1 MRLPFLI
8 AAVSVAILAYEVALM
23 RALSVAQGHHFAY
36 MVVSTALLGFGAS
49 GTLLS
54 LCGRWLRRRFEASMT
69 VLAAAFAIAIPASF
83 ALAQQVPF
91 DIFQLAWDR
100 MQYLHLLN
108 SFLICFV
115 PFLLGATCI
124 GLALMHETE
133 RVHSL
138 YFWNLLGSGI
148 GSAGIVA
155 VMFVLPPAKLP
166 LAAFAVAAAGTILY
180 SLRLPGSAVTG
191 KMPVPPP
198 EKRRWH
204 RLLACGSPR
213 NVLLLAVL
221 AAAFVLFTAIFP
233 LELKVSQYKALRSFL
248 DMGAQVVEERTSPLG
263 TVDVLDGPMIRLVPG
278 LSLAWQED
286 QPRQRALVVD
296 AGSASAIYRLDD
308 PKQAAVFDYTTSALP
323 YHLLDKPKTL
333 IIGAG
338 GGGDVWLARYHGCPD
353 ITALELDP
361 TIADLMTGSQ
371 ADFAGR
377 LYSQPGVKLVVAEA
391 RGFLAR
397 TNEKFDL
404 IQLPLVE
411 SFGAAGA
418 GVAALNES
426 YLYTVEAFRSYLDR
440 LTPNGILCVTRW
452 LRNPVADCDFIRIL
466 STVIEAMGREDTH
479 PALRIMA
486 LRGMF
491 TATVCA
497 SPARFSE
504 EQEAAMNRFRHKRG
518 FDAIWTLEYTMAP
531 DCALYL
537 DQANIYNRI
546 PEPYQYLATEYLL
559 GLFGT
564 REKASFIGH
573 HPFDIT
579 PTTDDRPY
587 HSLTQRWRGIRHL
600 REKLGG
606 QWVRYADWG
615 YIVLWATLA
624 QAVLLS
630 AVLILVPLFFLG
642 HRRDACAT
650 GSGPGGGSGG
660 TGILPVRP
668 HHRRDA
674 CATGIYFACLG
685 VAYMFIEIVMMQ
697 KLALFLASPIY
708 AAAIVLAAF
717 MVASGLG
724 SLAAGRGATGG
735 TPVPPE
741 VAVTRGVLG
750 ILGVGLLLWFGM
762 DWLLGCLAGQAFAVR
777 ALAATACAGGLA
789 FFMGMPFP
797 SGLRQ
802 LAEHAP
808 ALTPWAWGVNGAA
821 SVVGAVLAMVL
832 AVSWGFRLV
841 LLVAFALYVVAGVV
855 MPRMAR

>member
-1 MRLPFLI
+1 MRLAFLL
-8 AAVSVAILAYEVALM
+8 AAVSAAILAYEVALM
-23 RALSVAQGHHFAY
+23 RALSVAQWHHFAY

-49 GTLLS
+49 GALLS
-54 LCGRWLRRRFEASMT
+54 VCGRWLRERFEASMT
-69 VLAAAFAIAIPASF
+69 VFAAAFAITIPASF
-83 ALAQQVPF
+83 ALAQDVPF

-100 MQYLHLLN
+100 MQYVHLLN

-115 PFLLGATCI
+115 PFFLGATCI
-124 GLALMHETE
+124 GLALTHEAK

-166 LAAFAVAAAGTILY
+166 LAAFAVAAIGCVVYA
-180 SLRLPGSAVTG
+180 S
-191 KMPVPPP
+191 
-198 EKRRWH
+198 RRWWA
-204 RLLACGSPR
+204 LAVAGG
-213 NVLLLAVL
+213 LAAVL
-221 AAAFVLFTAIFP
+221 ACFTAIFP
-233 LELKVSQYKALRSFL
+233 LQLRVSQYKALKGFL
-248 DMGAQVVEERTSPLG
+248 DMGAQVVEECSSPLG
-263 TVDVLDGPMIRLVPG
+263 TVQVLDGPMIRLVPG

-286 QPRQRALVVD
+286 QPKQRAIVVD
-296 AGSASAIYRLDD
+296 AGSASAIHHLAD
-308 PKQAAVFDYTTSALP
+308 PKQAEVFDYTTSALP

-361 TIADLMTGSQ
+361 TIAGLMTGSQ
-371 ADFAGR
+371 AEFAGH

-411 SFGAAGA
+411 SFGTAGA

-426 YLYTVEAFRSYLDR
+426 YLYTVEAFRAYLDH

-452 LRNPVADCDFIRIL
+452 LRNPVADCDFIRIFSSL
-466 STVIEAMGREDTH
+466 TEAFRGKGDFPFSENIV
-479 PALRIMA
+479 AI
-486 LRGMF
+486 RGMF
-491 TATVCA
+491 TATVL
-497 SPARFSE
+497 ARQRPFSR
-504 EQEAAMNRFRHKRG
+504 EQKVATLTFCRDRCFDLIYYDCIWLNTPDNRPSDVPKGVNEYNLIQEPRYYMDAAMKLLSGERDG
-518 FDAIWTLEYTMAP
+518 FIRSY
-531 DCALYL
+531 
-537 DQANIYNRI
+537 
-546 PEPYQYLATEYLL
+546 
-559 GLFGT
+559 
-564 REKASFIGH
+564 
-573 HPFDIT
+573 PFDIS

-600 REKLGG
+600 REKLGD

-624 QAVLLS
+624 QAVVLS
-630 AVLILVPLFFLG
+630 ALLILLPLVLG
-642 HRRDACAT
+642 RLRASDTPDPTEGPSESCHASRVTRHGSLAT
-650 GSGPGGGSGG
+650 F
-660 TGILPVRP
+660 T
-668 HHRRDA
+668 
-674 CATGIYFACLG
+674 YFACLG
-685 VAYMFIEIVMMQ
+685 IAYMFIEIVMMQ
-697 KLALFLASPIY
+697 KLSLFLASPIY

-717 MVASGLG
+717 MVGSGLG
-724 SLAAGRGATGG
+724 SLAAGREREGATGRM
-735 TPVPPE
+735 PVPPE

-762 DWLLGCLAGQAFAVR
+762 DWLLGRFAGQAFAVR
-777 ALAATACAGGLA
+777 ALVATACAGGLA

-797 SGLRQ
+797 SGLRRV
-802 LAEHAP
+802 AEELP

-832 AVSWGFRLV
+832 AVSWGFGLV
-841 LLVAFALYVVAGVV
+841 LLLAFALYVVAGAAL
-855 MPRMAR
+855 PRMARGR